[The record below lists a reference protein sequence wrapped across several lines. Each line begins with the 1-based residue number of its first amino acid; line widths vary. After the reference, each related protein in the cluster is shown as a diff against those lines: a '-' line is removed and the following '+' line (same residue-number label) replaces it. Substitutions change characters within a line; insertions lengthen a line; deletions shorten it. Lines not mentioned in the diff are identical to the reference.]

1 MSVRV
6 NLCGCG
12 WRGPPRA
19 SCPVFCRDH
28 EDLGRWL
35 LELRVVGEIGDDL
48 RQALFER
55 GQACRAVGSARKK
68 SRNSRLRRAVA
79 LLVARTCT
87 LAARS
92 PTGSANTSLG
102 HCRPAVSSMWFH
114 GSGRKRNPSS
124 AKDGTIIASL
134 RRGTRIWMSMQ
145 SLAPPLL
152 DHHHRTGWLSPFVH
166 RHIKVHG
173 SCTFTT
179 AELSRGL
186 RALHDPDA
194 LAEDDG

>member
-1 MSVRV
+1 
-6 NLCGCG
+6 
-12 WRGPPRA
+12 
-19 SCPVFCRDH
+19 
-28 EDLGRWL
+28 
-35 LELRVVGEIGDDL
+35 
-48 RQALFER
+48 
-55 GQACRAVGSARKK
+55 
-68 SRNSRLRRAVA
+68 
-79 LLVARTCT
+79 
-87 LAARS
+87 
-92 PTGSANTSLG
+92 
-102 HCRPAVSSMWFH
+102 MWFH

-173 SCTFTT
+173 SYTFTT
-179 AELSRGL
+179 AKLSRGL